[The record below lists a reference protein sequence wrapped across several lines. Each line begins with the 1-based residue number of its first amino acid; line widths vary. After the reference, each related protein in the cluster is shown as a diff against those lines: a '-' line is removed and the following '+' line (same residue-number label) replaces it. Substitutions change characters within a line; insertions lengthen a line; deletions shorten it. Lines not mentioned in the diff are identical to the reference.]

1 MKILQKLK
9 FKASKILKKAILD
22 TSNLQKLFS
31 RKFWVAENPKFPHW
45 VSWQHWPL
53 LQLTYFVHNQVRRNQ
68 PHIGN
73 VLGHI
78 GLFRYIPWGNFGL
91 ILQTLELRMRLLERP
106 CHHCTRI
113 KTNGPVPYS
122 SLQIGL
128 QWAEIQWKCITSF
141 RKNLK
146 FPHCGTYNW
155 SSMAI
160 VLHTVSKSTENIS
173 DVIEGKCW
181 YGIFSSI
188 QTQRGSASQDY
199 IQFHIGR
206 LFLVKLW

>member
-1 MKILQKLK
+1 MTK
-9 FKASKILKKAILD
+9 
-22 TSNLQKLFS
+22 NLNFH
-31 RKFWVAENPKFPHW
+31 A

-53 LQLTYFVHNQVRRNQ
+53 LLSQLTYFVHSQVRRNQ

-113 KTNGPVPYS
+113 KTNVPVPCS

-128 QWAEIQWKCITSF
+128 QWAETYQNVLLYSVS
-141 RKNLK
+141 RKMWDAEIFFK
-146 FPHCGTYNW
+146 FPHCVN
-155 SSMAI
+155 
-160 VLHTVSKSTENIS
+160 
-173 DVIEGKCW
+173 
-181 YGIFSSI
+181 
-188 QTQRGSASQDY
+188 
-199 IQFHIGR
+199 
-206 LFLVKLW
+206 

>member
-1 MKILQKLK
+1 MTKKGAIIVSVINFDMYEIWKCKIFFWNSKEAKKCNFENFQALKLHFGKFQTHKNVKILQKLK
-9 FKASKILKKAILD
+9 SKASKILKKAILD

-128 QWAEIQWKCITSF
+128 QWAEIQWRCIT
-141 RKNLK
+141 
-146 FPHCGTYNW
+146 
-155 SSMAI
+155 
-160 VLHTVSKSTENIS
+160 
-173 DVIEGKCW
+173 
-181 YGIFSSI
+181 
-188 QTQRGSASQDY
+188 
-199 IQFHIGR
+199 
-206 LFLVKLW
+206 